1 MLVSGTGDYNVNIE
15 AFKTVSKAV
24 GKEKEGEKRLEK
36 HDKILAEIRKKIEQS
51 TLKSAF
57 AFGIS
62 RAGMFINNED
72 TFMGQF
78 LIKMGIQ
85 PEVTK
90 DKTVHVGER
99 KGGPYIYLNNEEL
112 ANINPKVMILATNGK
127 QIKIERNSLILQFGN
142 H

>member
-1 MLVSGTGDYNVNIE
+1 
-15 AFKTVSKAV
+15 
-24 GKEKEGEKRLEK
+24 
-36 HDKILAEIRKKIEQS
+36 
-51 TLKSAF
+51 
-57 AFGIS
+57 
-62 RAGMFINNED
+62 MFINNED

-90 DKTVHVGER
+90 DKTAHVGER

-127 QIKIERNSLILQFGN
+127 NR
-142 H
+142 